1 MTIQDNERQVIR
13 DLAKKLADLA
23 NQPIMEERRKLWYA
37 HNDLKTD
44 QPVIDCSPEGAWR
57 KNVPADSLVCEDP
70 ILREIEWTLRARIFR
85 AEVINDDVPAEMR

>member
-37 HNDLKTD
+37 HQRPQN
-44 QPVIDCSPEGAWR
+44 R
-57 KNVPADSLVCEDP
+57 PAS
-70 ILREIEWTLRARIFR
+70 
-85 AEVINDDVPAEMR
+85 N

>member
-1 MTIQDNERQVIR
+1 MISANERAVIR
-13 DLAKKLADLA
+13 DLAKKLADLE

-57 KNVPADSLVCEDP
+57 EVITPDSLVCEDP
-70 ILREIEWTLRARIFR
+70 AAREIE
-85 AEVINDDVPAEMR
+85 

>member
-1 MTIQDNERQVIR
+1 MITAKEREVIR

-57 KNVPADSLVCEDP
+57 EVITPDSLVCQDAAA
-70 ILREIEWTLRARIFR
+70 REIEWTLRARIYR
-85 AEVINDDVPAEMR
+85 AEVINDEIGRAHV